1 MNIDQP
7 DPWATVDEILAQC
20 TRRHDGGQSV
30 QPSVY
35 SMSISTAKALR
46 QAIDY
51 ARAEVERRNAEET
64 ERLKAL
70 AEAWREAYEGTE
82 HAALYEEWQHERE
95 AQREALDALKA
106 THEATL
112 AAVGRSHAQA
122 LEKLK
127 AEIARLEAEAASFH
141 MSYRIKA
148 DADSKAAL
156 IRAEQAESERD
167 TLRAQLAAVQE
178 AHSELASIAGSALVL
193 ATLDTVAGERPAT
206 DPDHALTDAV
216 WRLVRKRDA
225 AYVALQSVRACIMAL
240 TPRHRTGYDWNADPL
255 YLTRKVGEALSSI
268 DDANV

>member
-1 MNIDQP
+1 MSDQQQP

-167 TLRAQLAAVQE
+167 TLRAQLAAVQKE
-178 AHSELASIAGSALVL
+178 RDQAIEWVRVGIV
-193 ATLDTVAGERPAT
+193 TLRSNDCRPA
-206 DPDHALTDAV
+206 
-216 WRLVRKRDA
+216 RRIA
-225 AYVALQSVRACIMAL
+225 ADTAAQM
-240 TPRHRTGYDWNADPL
+240 DEW
-255 YLTRKVGEALSSI
+255 LSSKPLTLKEPK
-268 DDANV
+268 A